1 MDALPSPTE
10 ILDEVHGKKLV
21 FYRDR
26 DSGLRAVVA
35 VHSTVDGHAAGGLRM
50 KPYTSDAAAARDAA
64 RLAEAMALKYAAAG
78 MRVGGAKAVIIGDAT
93 RDKTDA
99 LLKAFG
105 RFVEGLG
112 GEYCAGEDVGTNGDD
127 MKVINQETDW
137 LVSLPEDAG
146 GPGDVSLTTAEGVLF
161 AMRACCRHVW
171 GEPTVRDR
179 SVAVQGLGQV
189 GLKLARMLVADGAHV
204 TVADI
209 DAERV
214 ATAVDQL
221 GVVSASPE
229 AIATLPVDIFAPCA
243 LGDAVNEDNVAR
255 IEAKVVAG
263 SANNVFSSTAVA
275 EALERRERVYA
286 VDFIANAGGIIY
298 DDQMVAL
305 PRAAAFDEAR
315 ARGFVEG
322 IFDRTLQVFEGAE
335 RDDVPLWQA
344 ALSLAQANLAG
355 QSDN

>member
-10 ILDEVHGKKLV
+10 ILDEVNGKKLV
-21 FYRDR
+21 FYRDQA
-26 DSGLRAVVA
+26 SGLRAVVA

-78 MRVGGAKAVIIGDAT
+78 MRVGGAKAVIIGDAS

-105 RFVEGLG
+105 RFVEGLR
-112 GEYCAGEDVGTNGDD
+112 GEYCAGEDVGTDGDD
-127 MKVINQETDW
+127 MKVINQETNW

-146 GPGDVSLTTAEGVLF
+146 GPGDVSRTTAEGVLY
-161 AMRACCRHVW
+161 AMRACCEHVW
-171 GEPTVRDR
+171 GRPTVRDR

-189 GLKLARMLVADGAHV
+189 GLKLARMLVSDGAKV
-204 TVADI
+204 TVADVD
-209 DAERV
+209 DARV
-214 ATAVDQL
+214 AAAVDEL

-229 AIATLPVDIFAPCA
+229 AISTLPVDIFSPCA
-243 LGDAVNEDNVAR
+243 LGDAVNEDNVAQIR
-255 IEAKVVAG
+255 AKVVAG
-263 SANNVFSSTAVA
+263 SANNIFSSTAVA
-275 EALERRERVYA
+275 DALERRGQVYA

-298 DDQMVAL
+298 DDQMLTL
-305 PRAAAFDEAR
+305 PRSGGFDEPRAR
-315 ARGFVEG
+315 AYVEG
-322 IFDRTLQVFEGAE
+322 IFDRTLQVFEGAR

-344 ALSLAQANLAG
+344 ALTLAQANLAD
-355 QSDN
+355 QSDT